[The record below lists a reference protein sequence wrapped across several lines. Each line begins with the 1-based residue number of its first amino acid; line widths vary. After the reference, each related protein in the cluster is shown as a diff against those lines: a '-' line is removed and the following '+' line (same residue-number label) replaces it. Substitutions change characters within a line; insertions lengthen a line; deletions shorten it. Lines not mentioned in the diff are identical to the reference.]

1 MAKKSI
7 ENRNVTL
14 RQKKDKGPAGR
25 EALFQDLPWGP
36 ITPLTL
42 AISRRSVV
50 GVVQRARTNMTSIDR
65 CTQGTGSQACR
76 GWGVPRRTICER
88 GGGRESRGTAA
99 AQVRRPEAQERCC
112 PGAGQDGGP
121 SSSTEPF
128 LPLRVLLRPWPHW
141 MVAPPWGGCAARLLL
156 RHPRAL
162 RNVLYQLSGHHSAQ
176 LS

>member
-65 CTQGTGSQACR
+65 CTRGTGSQACR

-88 GGGRESRGTAA
+88 GGGGGRA
-99 AQVRRPEAQERCC
+99 
-112 PGAGQDGGP
+112 AGQLQPKSEG
-121 SSSTEPF
+121 
-128 LPLRVLLRPWPHW
+128 LRPRSAAVRAQDRMEVPAQARSPSCPCVFSSGPGRIGWWPHPGED
-141 MVAPPWGGCAARLLL
+141 ALLG
-156 RHPRAL
+156 
-162 RNVLYQLSGHHSAQ
+162 SC
-176 LS
+176 

>member
-42 AISRRSVV
+42 AISHQSLV

-65 CTQGTGSQACR
+65 CTY
-76 GWGVPRRTICER
+76 
-88 GGGRESRGTAA
+88 GGLAHRLAEAGESHDAA
-99 AQVRRPEAQERCC
+99 SVS
-112 PGAGQDGGP
+112 GGP
-121 SSSTEPF
+121 GRAAVQLQPKSEG
-128 LPLRVLLRPWPHW
+128 LRPRS
-141 MVAPPWGGCAARLLL
+141 AAV
-156 RHPRAL
+156 RAQD
-162 RNVLYQLSGHHSAQ
+162 RMEVPAQARSPSCPCVFSSGPGRIGW
-176 LS
+176 